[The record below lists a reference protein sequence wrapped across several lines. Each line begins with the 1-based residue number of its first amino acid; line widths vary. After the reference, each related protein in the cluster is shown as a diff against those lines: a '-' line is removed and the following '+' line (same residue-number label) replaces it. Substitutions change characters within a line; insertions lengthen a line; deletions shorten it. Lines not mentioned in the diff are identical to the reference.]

1 MSHERWRR
9 VEDIC
14 HDALERPTNERA
26 AFLREA
32 CGHDDTLRAE
42 VESLLANASA
52 AEHSGLGIRDLG
64 LELIGTQVGVYRIE
78 SLLGAGGMGEVY
90 RARDTKLGR
99 NVAIKI
105 LPAGFLAHSDRVA
118 RFEREAR
125 LLATL
130 NHPNIGAIYGFEE
143 AGETRALVLELIEGE
158 TLAERVSRSAIAID
172 EALHIARAIAEALEA
187 AHEKGIVHRDLK
199 PANIKITPA
208 GVVKVLDFGLGKAV
222 SGDEHA
228 RDLSQ
233 SPTVTVGGTQS
244 GLLLGTAAYMS
255 PDQARGRVVDKRAD
269 VWAFG
274 CVMYEMLA
282 GRRAFEGES
291 ISDTIVAVLE
301 RTPDWN
307 ALPAR
312 TPPGVRRL
320 LRRCLEKNLLHRL
333 HDIAD
338 ARIEID
344 DTLKG
349 ADTPAPD
356 PAARTGRHLRSS
368 LVAISFVAVIAVVA
382 LALLFDAR
390 SGTADAGAA
399 PPVFSRVVRLT
410 SGPAREFAPA
420 ISPDGKWV
428 AYLSNASGRQDVWIK
443 FIAGGDAANLTA
455 SAGLEVSM
463 TAGVGG
469 PAISADG
476 TRVAVAARVRGSLS
490 SFAAWEI
497 PAPLPGQPRRLLKD
511 GFYGLRWSPDGKGIA
526 YIRAGT
532 SAGDALWVADVDGTN
547 PREIIKAQ
555 NGMHVHWPAW
565 SRDGFIYFMRTFATV
580 SNLDQTEIY
589 RVRESGGPIE
599 VVVATPRRAMYPFPL
614 ADGGLLYSANPDS
627 ADLSLWWRSASGGQ
641 AQRLTT
647 GVGDY
652 IEPRA
657 SDDGRTIVLTL
668 NEQRQALVRISV
680 DEHAAPIAMITD
692 GYGSDLD
699 PNLAP
704 SGDRIVFSSARTGDR
719 HVWSVRPDGTDA
731 RSLTT
736 GSSTNDRPVYSPDG
750 GRIAFIS
757 DRGGRR
763 AIWVI
768 DADGGAPRKLVDAS
782 PTGGLSWSRDG
793 RQIIWAQG
801 EGSWPSL
808 AAASVGDG
816 AIHKIPTPGVVAEPA
831 WSPARDV
838 IAYLSPA
845 TTGPAQQA
853 LAFVDGNGK
862 PLYTSIPGTPG
873 EGAGFLNGMLAWS
886 PDGTKLALAEQNTNA
901 EAAIWLLEPDAKTPS
916 YRKIVNISDG
926 GRIRG
931 MTWSADG
938 AAIIIGRH
946 DVASDI
952 VLMRPDQ

>member
-1 MSHERWRR
+1 M
-9 VEDIC
+9 
-14 HDALERPTNERA
+14 RPFTSRA
-26 AFLREA
+26 
-32 CGHDDTLRAE
+32 
-42 VESLLANASA
+42 
-52 AEHSGLGIRDLG
+52 
-64 LELIGTQVGVYRIE
+64 Q
-78 SLLGAGGMGEVY
+78 
-90 RARDTKLGR
+90 
-99 NVAIKI
+99 
-105 LPAGFLAHSDRVA
+105 
-118 RFEREAR
+118 
-125 LLATL
+125 
-130 NHPNIGAIYGFEE
+130 
-143 AGETRALVLELIEGE
+143 
-158 TLAERVSRSAIAID
+158 
-172 EALHIARAIAEALEA
+172 IAEALEA

-199 PANIKITPA
+199 PANIKITPD
-208 GVVKVLDFGLGKAV
+208 GVVKVLDFGLAKAV
-222 SGDEHA
+222 SGDGHA

-233 SPTVTVGGTQS
+233 SPTITAGGTQS

-255 PDQARGRVVDKRAD
+255 PEQARGRVVDKRAD

-282 GRRAFEGES
+282 GRRPFEGDS

-301 RTPDWN
+301 RTPDWK

-312 TPPGVRRL
+312 TPPAVRRL
-320 LRRCLEKNLLHRL
+320 LRRCLEKNPLHRL

-356 PAARTGRHLRSS
+356 PVARTGRHLRWS
-368 LVAISFVAVIAVVA
+368 LVAISLVAIVAVFA
-382 LALLFDAR
+382 LALLYYER
-390 SGTADAGAA
+390 PGTDDPGSA
-399 PPVFSRVVRLT
+399 PPVFTRVVRLT

-428 AYLSNASGRQDVWIK
+428 AYVSNASGRQDVWVK
-443 FIAGGDAANLTA
+443 FIAGGDAANLTEL
-455 SAGLEVSM
+455 AGLEISM

-469 PAISADG
+469 PAISPDG
-476 TRVAVAARVRGSLS
+476 TRVAVAARVRGSAS
-490 SFAAWEI
+490 PFAAWEI
-497 PAPLPGQPRRLLKD
+497 PAPLPGRPRQLLEN
-511 GFYGLRWSPDGKGIA
+511 GFYGLRWSPDGKRIA
-526 YIRAGT
+526 YIRAG
-532 SAGDALWVADVDGTN
+532 SAAGDALWVADDDGTN
-547 PREIIKAQ
+547 PVEIIKAR

-589 RVRESGGPIE
+589 RVRESGGSIE
-599 VVVATPRRAMYPFPL
+599 TVVSTPRRAMYPFPL

-627 ADLSLWWRSASGGQ
+627 ADLSLWWRSASGQ

-657 SDDGRTIVLTL
+657 SEDGRTIVLTL

-680 DEHAAPIAMITD
+680 GERVAPIAMITD

-699 PNLAP
+699 PNRAP

-719 HVWSVRPDGTDA
+719 HVWTVRPDGTDA
-731 RSLTT
+731 HPLTS

-768 DADGGAPRKLVDAS
+768 DAGGGAPRRLVDAS
-782 PTGGLSWSRDG
+782 PIGSLSWSRDG

-801 EGSWPSL
+801 EGAWPIL
-808 AAASVGDG
+808 AAASVSNG

-845 TTGPAQQA
+845 TEGPTHVT
-853 LAFVDGNGK
+853 LAFVDANGT
-862 PLYTSIPGTPG
+862 PLYTSIPGEPG
-873 EGAGFLNGMLAWS
+873 GGTGFVNGVLAWS
-886 PDGTKLALAEQNTNA
+886 PDGTKLALVEQNTNA
-901 EAAIWLLEPDAKTPS
+901 EAAVWLLEPDAKTPS
-916 YRKIVNISDG
+916 YRKIVTISDG

-931 MTWSADG
+931 ITWSADG

-952 VLMRPDQ
+952 VVMRPDQ